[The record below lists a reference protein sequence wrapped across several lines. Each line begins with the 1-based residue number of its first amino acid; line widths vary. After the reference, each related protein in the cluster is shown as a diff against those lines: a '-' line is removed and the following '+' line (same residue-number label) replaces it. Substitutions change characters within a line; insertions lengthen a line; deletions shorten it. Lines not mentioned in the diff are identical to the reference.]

1 MSKGNYVF
9 STISQE
15 NGVDKIAMYFDV
27 DGDIVEIKMQD
38 PEYIKNKLENFG
50 VKSLSELDDFL
61 TKNPEQEVYEY
72 DHTNKKNGK
81 RYHGYSLDKP
91 FPTPSDPKKPIVEG
105 LVKEVVD
112 NGTKVAVIVDLGND
126 KTFTVVRSYAI
137 YDEAHHKMY
146 AVKNKKDKLLDMFKV
161 EDFKELEGQTITFI
175 RQSAGNNKYYQAET
189 EEFLEFPEF

>member
-9 STISQE
+9 SIISAE
-15 NGVDKIAMYFDV
+15 NGVDKIAMYFEV
-27 DGDIVEIKMQD
+27 NDGDIVEIKMQD
-38 PEYIKNKLENFG
+38 PEYIKTKLENFG

-72 DHTNKKNGK
+72 DHTNKKTGK

-91 FPTPSDPKKPIVEG
+91 FPTPSEPKKPIVEG

-112 NGTKVAVIVDLGND
+112 NGTKVAVIVDLGKD
-126 KTFTVVRSYAI
+126 ETFTVVRSYAI

-146 AVKNKKDKLLDMFKV
+146 AVKNKKDKLLEMFGV
-161 EDFKELEGQTITFI
+161 EDFQVLEGLPITFI
-175 RQSAGNNKYYQAET
+175 RQSAGDNKYYQAEA
-189 EEFLEFPEF
+189 EEF

>member
-38 PEYIKNKLENFG
+38 SEYIKTKLEEYG
-50 VKSLSELDDFL
+50 VKSLSGLDDFL
-61 TKNPEQEVYEY
+61 TKNPEQDVYEY
-72 DHTNKKNGK
+72 DHTNKKTGK

-91 FPTPSDPKKPIVEG
+91 FPTPSEPKKPIVEG

-112 NGTKVAVIVDLGND
+112 NGTKVA
-126 KTFTVVRSYAI
+126 
-137 YDEAHHKMY
+137 
-146 AVKNKKDKLLDMFKV
+146 
-161 EDFKELEGQTITFI
+161 FI
-175 RQSAGNNKYYQAET
+175 S
-189 EEFLEFPEF
+189 